1 MATRSKK
8 KDKYFK
14 WAILIFL
21 VVAVAAIYGG
31 YEWWKSRRSL
41 FVRYPAFG
49 ISIPENYLIHG
60 IDVSKYQET
69 ISWESVKEMK
79 VRNVQLGFVFIKAT
93 EGSDRVDG
101 RFRQNWNRQGSCY

>member
-8 KDKYFK
+8 KDRYFK
-14 WAILIFL
+14 LAIPIIL

-31 YEWWKSRRSL
+31 YEWWKTQRSK

-60 IDVSKYQET
+60 IDVSKYQ
-69 ISWESVKEMK
+69 
-79 VRNVQLGFVFIKAT
+79 
-93 EGSDRVDG
+93 
-101 RFRQNWNRQGSCY
+101 